1 MEVMKCP
8 APFLV
13 AAGLLLLGGA
23 ARAAEPPVAA
33 PDVPP
38 GKPEPVVEY
47 LIVEDDG
54 ARIEELRVR
63 GEPQRV
69 TVRTK
74 GPLKSEYEI
83 VVPHHGSTGGAV
95 GQRVWHVLSF

>member
-1 MEVMKCP
+1 MEAMKCP

-13 AAGLLLLGGA
+13 AAGLLLGSA
-23 ARAAEPPVAA
+23 ARGADAPVAA

-47 LIVEDDG
+47 LVIEDDG

-69 TVRTK
+69 TVHTK

-83 VVPHHGSTGGAV
+83 VVPQRGSTGGAA
-95 GQRVWHVLSF
+95 GQRVWRVLSF